1 MIIFLNLLD
10 HLTPISHTTKN
21 MGIEIIEGEEEVLQE
36 KPQIGWQLEQ
46 LQK

>member
-10 HLTPISHTTKN
+10 HPTQISHTIKN
-21 MGIEIIEGEEEVLQE
+21 METEIIEGEEEVLQE
-36 KPQIGWQLEQ
+36 KPQIGLQLEQ